1 MPKVKE
7 SPKTYRPRTST
18 YNIRK
23 AFSFF
28 YTEKFFNKWMSK
40 YDFPQLNYQQKHF
53 IMKKFWADG
62 SIAMS
67 RLFDATDGI
76 LTELM
81 SSGEID
87 MKTSQVVFTP
97 WTHADRYNI
106 YDFSTKVRLINT
118 RAVKFINPNELDM
131 DKDVVIIWAQKNHK
145 SVYSS
150 IQPKINELI
159 DIEMKIRLARKAQAQ
174 PWLFAFAPEDF
185 DLVKRMQE
193 QLEDDEPYQFIPSQ
207 NVDKA
212 KILSSGAPYISDK
225 LTQEKE
231 SIINE
236 ILTMLGVNNIGTS
249 QKKEHLIVDEVNA
262 NNEDIE
268 QQNQSFQSEI
278 EEGFDRANKVLKYKV
293 DVIDNNIIEDNM
305 EEAPKEDA
313 QDDSNDEN

>member
-18 YNIRK
+18 YNIRN
-23 AFSFF
+23 AFKFF
-28 YTEKFFNKWMSK
+28 YTEKFFNKWMGK

-231 SIINE
+231 AIINE

-278 EEGFDRANKVLKYKV
+278 EEGFDRGYKVLKYKV

-305 EEAPKEDA
+305 EENPKEDE
-313 QDDSNDEN
+313 QDDSNDED